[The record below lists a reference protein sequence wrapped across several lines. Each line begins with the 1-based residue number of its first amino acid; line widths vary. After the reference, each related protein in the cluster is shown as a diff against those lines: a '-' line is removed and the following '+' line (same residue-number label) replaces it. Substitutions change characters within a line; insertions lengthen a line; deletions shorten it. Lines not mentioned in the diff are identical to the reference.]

1 MKKKKSFFSIKS
13 WSIEDRPR
21 EKLLIK
27 GKNSLSKAE
36 LIAILI
42 GSGNKDESAVDLS
55 KRILASVNFSLH
67 ELGKLTVKKLTKF
80 KGIGEAKAITIVSAL
95 ELSRRRRSERA
106 LIKKKIVSS
115 RSVFE
120 LMQPIIG
127 ELFHEEFWVIY
138 LNSSNKV
145 LMKSFLS
152 KGGITSTSVDLRLI
166 LKSALQIGAVGLVL
180 AHNHPSGALRPS
192 GADKNITKKIKQAA
206 EILDIKVVDHLIIT
220 ENSYFSFAD
229 KRLL

>member
-13 WSIEDRPR
+13 WSVEDRPR

-36 LIAILI
+36 LVAILI

-106 LIKKKIVSS
+106 LIKKKIDSS

-166 LKSALQIGAVGLVL
+166 LKSAIQIGAVGLVL

>member
-1 MKKKKSFFSIKS
+1 MV
-13 WSIEDRPR
+13 
-21 EKLLIK
+21 
-27 GKNSLSKAE
+27 
-36 LIAILI
+36 AILI

-106 LIKKKIVSS
+106 LIKKKIDSS

-229 KRLL
+229 KSLL

>member
-13 WSIEDRPR
+13 WSVEDRPR

-36 LIAILI
+36 LVAILI

-106 LIKKKIVSS
+106 LIKKKIDSS

-192 GADKNITKKIKQAA
+192 GTDKNITKKIKKAA

>member
-13 WSIEDRPR
+13 WSVEDRPR

-36 LIAILI
+36 LVAILI

-106 LIKKKIVSS
+106 LIKKKIDSS

-152 KGGITSTSVDLRLI
+152 KGGITSTSVDLRII

-192 GADKNITKKIKQAA
+192 SADKNITKKIKKAA

-229 KRLL
+229 KSLL

>member
-1 MKKKKSFFSIKS
+1 MKKKKPFFSIKS
-13 WSIEDRPR
+13 WSVEDRPR

-36 LIAILI
+36 LVAILI

-106 LIKKKIVSS
+106 LIKKKIDSS

>member
-13 WSIEDRPR
+13 WSVEDRPR

-36 LIAILI
+36 LVAILI

-80 KGIGEAKAITIVSAL
+80 KGIGQAKAITIVSAL

-106 LIKKKIVSS
+106 LIKKKIYSS

-152 KGGITSTSVDLRLI
+152 KGGITSTYVDLRLI

>member
-13 WSIEDRPR
+13 WSVEDRPR

-36 LIAILI
+36 LGAILI

-80 KGIGEAKAITIVSAL
+80 KGIGEAKAITIISAL

-106 LIKKKIVSS
+106 LIKKKIDSS

>member
-13 WSIEDRPR
+13 WSVEDRPR

-36 LIAILI
+36 LVAILI

-106 LIKKKIVSS
+106 LIKKKIDSS

-192 GADKNITKKIKQAA
+192 GADKNITKKIKKAA

>member
-13 WSIEDRPR
+13 WSVEDRPR

-36 LIAILI
+36 LVAILI

-106 LIKKKIVSS
+106 LIKKKIDSS

-180 AHNHPSGALRPS
+180 AHNHPSWALRPS

>member
-13 WSIEDRPR
+13 WSVDDRPR

-36 LIAILI
+36 LVAILI

-80 KGIGEAKAITIVSAL
+80 KGIGQAKAITIVSAL

-106 LIKKKIVSS
+106 LIKKKIDSS